1 MKVIRRGVFETN
13 SSSTHSI
20 TMCSQDEYD
29 SFNRGKLY
37 LNKGGWSSLSIN
49 KDKEFVTKEEAI
61 EILTNNQYPPDTDLN
76 SLSDDELNEYFKDS
90 EIYDS
95 ESYFDGDLESFEDT
109 YTTKNGEAVV
119 AFGKYGYDG

>member
-29 SFNRGKLY
+29 AWNSGELFF
-37 LNKGGWSSLSIN
+37 NKGGWSSYSVN
-49 KDKEFVTKEEAI
+49 KDKEFVTKDEAI
-61 EILTNNQYPPDTDLN
+61 EILTNNKYPPDEDLN
-76 SLSDDELNEYFKDS
+76 TLSDDELIDYFKDN

-95 ESYFDGDLESFEDT
+95 ESYFDRDLESYEST
-109 YTTKNGEAVV
+109 YVTKSGEKVV
-119 AFGKYGYDG
+119 AFGYFGYDG